1 MLLNTGLEQKHIIQ
15 GLRLAGGNSQGSGRV
30 EVKIN
35 DIWAQVCGDSWS
47 TEDATVVCH
56 YLGFDNIQQDV
67 PEGDIFGISS
77 SGYWLT
83 EMQCSGNENDLNQC
97 PYTLYNNSGPLPTC
111 AVGYPANVNCLG
123 TGLIISIAN

>member
-56 YLGFDNIQQDV
+56 YLGFDKMYQRV
-67 PEGDIFGISS
+67 T
-77 SGYWLT
+77 YL
-83 EMQCSGNENDLNQC
+83 
-97 PYTLYNNSGPLPTC
+97 
-111 AVGYPANVNCLG
+111 V
-123 TGLIISIAN
+123 